1 MAVECARLTERRIAA
16 DEETSSFMT
25 SQTSQFQRT
34 GLPCTIL
41 FVDICGS
48 TQLYESLGN
57 ARAQAIVAKA
67 LGLLSQTATRH
78 LGTVIKTIG
87 DSVMCT
93 FSTARDAAHCA
104 VDMQR
109 SLKQAVAQE
118 SMGIRQLAVKVGFHS
133 GPVISHAADVFGDT
147 VNVAARVV
155 AHAKPG
161 QILVA
166 KQTVRKLPREVSAN
180 VRFVGTTQVKGK
192 RELVDLYELIWEH
205 ENLTQVQDM
214 GSIEARQE
222 ALRLAATFGSQTIEL
237 GPGRTVLHVGRGP
250 ENEFVVA
257 DPLASRMHARIE
269 YRRDR
274 FLLVDQSLNG
284 TYVQMQGAQEVVLR
298 RDELTLEGA
307 GLISLG
313 KPTSVQPQSC
323 VRYRVQRG
331 GHAADRALMRKR
343 VR

>member
-1 MAVECARLTERRIAA
+1 
-16 DEETSSFMT
+16 MT

-41 FVDICGS
+41 FVDVCGS
-48 TQLYESLGN
+48 TQLYDALGN
-57 ARAQAIVAKA
+57 ARAQAIIAKTLA
-67 LGLLSQTATRH
+67 ILSQTATRH

-93 FSTARDAAHCA
+93 FTTARDAANAA

-109 SLKQAVAQE
+109 SLKDAVSQE
-118 SMGIRQLAVKVGFHS
+118 NMGIRSLAIKVGFHS
-133 GPVISHAADVFGDT
+133 GPVIAHAADVFGDT

-166 KQTVRKLPREVSAN
+166 KQTMRKLPREVSAN
-180 VRFVGTTQVKGK
+180 VRAVGSTMVKGK
-192 RELVDLYELIWEH
+192 KEPVELYEVIWDR
-205 ENLTQVQDM
+205 ENLTQVKDFS
-214 GSIEARQE
+214 GVEVRPE
-222 ALRLAATFGSQTIEL
+222 NLRLTATFGSVTVEVSSSHS
-237 GPGRTVLHVGRGP
+237 VLHMGRGP
-250 ENEFVVA
+250 ENEFVVP

-274 FLLVDQSLNG
+274 FLLIDQSLNG
-284 TYVQMQGAQEVVLR
+284 TYVQMQGMPEVVLR
-298 RDELTLEGA
+298 RDELPLEQS

-313 KPTSVQPQSC
+313 KSTAAQQQLC
-323 VRYRVQRG
+323 VRFKVQKG
-331 GHAADRALMRKR
+331 GQVADRAMLRKR
-343 VR
+343 SVR

>member
-1 MAVECARLTERRIAA
+1 
-16 DEETSSFMT
+16 MT

-41 FVDICGS
+41 FVDVCGS
-48 TQLYESLGN
+48 TQLYDALGN
-57 ARAQAIVAKA
+57 ARAQAIIAKTLA
-67 LGLLSQTATRH
+67 ILSQSATRH

-93 FSTARDAAHCA
+93 FTTARDAANAA

-109 SLKQAVAQE
+109 SLKQAVTQE
-118 SMGIRQLAVKVGFHS
+118 NMGIRSLAIKVGFHS

-166 KQTVRKLPREVSAN
+166 KQTVRKLPRDVSAN
-180 VRFVGTTQVKGK
+180 VRSVGSTMVKGK
-192 RELVDLYELIWEH
+192 KEPVELYEVIWER
-205 ENLTQVQDM
+205 ENLTQVKDFS
-214 GSIEARQE
+214 GVEVRPE
-222 ALRLAATFGSQTIEL
+222 NLRLTATFGSTTVEVSSSHS
-237 GPGRTVLHVGRGP
+237 VLHMGRGP
-250 ENEFVVA
+250 ENEFVIP

-274 FLLVDQSLNG
+274 FLLIDQSS
-284 TYVQMQGAQEVVLR
+284 EWHLR
-298 RDELTLEGA
+298 TDA
-307 GLISLG
+307 GN
-313 KPTSVQPQSC
+313 P
-323 VRYRVQRG
+323 RG
-331 GHAADRALMRKR
+331 GAAAGRAAARPIGAD
-343 VR
+343 

>member
-1 MAVECARLTERRIAA
+1 
-16 DEETSSFMT
+16 MT

-41 FVDICGS
+41 FVDVCGS
-48 TQLYESLGN
+48 TQLYDALGN
-57 ARAQAIVAKA
+57 ARAQAIIAKTLA
-67 LGLLSQTATRH
+67 ILSQSATRH

-87 DSVMCT
+87 DEVMCT
-93 FSTARDAAHCA
+93 FTTARDAANAA

-109 SLKQAVAQE
+109 SLKQAVTQE
-118 SMGIRQLAVKVGFHS
+118 NMGIKSLAIKVGFHS

-166 KQTVRKLPREVSAN
+166 KQTVRKLPRDVSAN
-180 VRFVGTTQVKGK
+180 VRSVGSTMVKGK
-192 RELVDLYELIWEH
+192 KEPVELYEVIWER
-205 ENLTQVQDM
+205 ENLTQVKDF
-214 GSIEARQE
+214 STVEVRPE
-222 ALRLAATFGSQTIEL
+222 NLRLTATFGSLTLEVSSSSS
-237 GPGRTVLHVGRGP
+237 VLHMGRGP
-250 ENEFVVA
+250 ENEFVIP

-274 FLLVDQSLNG
+274 FLLIDQSLNG
-284 TYVQMQGAQEVVLR
+284 TYVQMQGTPEVVLR
-298 RDELTLEGA
+298 RDELPLDQS

-313 KPTSVQPQSC
+313 KSTAAQQQLC
-323 VRYRVQRG
+323 VRFRIQRG
-331 GHAADRALMRKR
+331 GQAADRALLRKR
-343 VR
+343 FVR